1 MEVSVTTQ
9 SPPQIGILKTLIF
22 ILFGLA
28 SLLGWNA
35 IMSELP
41 FFTFYLK
48 KMDPATSFPF
58 LNYALNIVLQFLM
71 LYNRN
76 LVPLRFRL
84 IGGLISGTIIMIL
97 LPTIVLVMEQNSTAN
112 VIVTGAIILIM
123 GMVNA
128 LCSGGFFALVS
139 FFPNNLMIAFSAG
152 QGFSGVMMNII
163 QYIVLG
169 SVNSGDKKKDL
180 DRTAWIYFGISSGC
194 LLIILMILLYQLR
207 TDFFKYYLK
216 PLYDKIKKE
225 KELKEKKKKEK
236 ENKENKKNNK
246 NEEEKKN
253 ELENKNEENKK
264 KEENNKNEEE
274 NKKEEIPSSERD
286 QQLKLK
292 ENEEQKNNENN
303 DDAKPNVNNTENNN
317 IGPTPKKRRQI
328 SFFEMFKILMDLD
341 ILRTYIN
348 FISNTLF
355 PKAGVTQALFKLDKY
370 KTVTILI
377 MYNFMDFFGRYIV
390 LAFKQTKLKT
400 YIISIGRTILIF
412 LLIFNYYCQIGLKT
426 NLNVTSIL
434 LIIYVIA
441 LGLTHGMGN
450 SLCFGLAPTMVEDD
464 LKLQAGSSMSF
475 FTVFGLFLGSCL
487 GFLTKYI
494 LEQIDKK
501 NENGQ
506 NSNAPK
512 LL

>member
-1 MEVSVTTQ
+1 MEVTVTQQ
-9 SPPQIGILKTLIF
+9 SPPPISLIKRFIF

-35 IMSELP
+35 ITSELP

-76 LVPLRFRL
+76 LVPLKFRL
-84 IGGLISGTIIMIL
+84 IGGLISGTIIMII
-97 LPTIVLVMEQNSTAN
+97 LPITVLNMEMNSTGN
-112 VIVTGAIILIM
+112 VVLTGALILIM

-139 FFPNNLMIAFSAG
+139 FFPTNLMIAFSAG

-169 SVNSGDKKKDL
+169 CVHSGNRKKDL
-180 DRTAWIYFGISSGC
+180 DKTAWIYFGISAGC
-194 LLIILMILLYQLR
+194 LLLILILLLFQLQ

-216 PLYDKIKKE
+216 PLNDRLKQE
-225 KELKEKKKKEK
+225 KEEKEKKKKEQENKKGEDKK
-236 ENKENKKNNK
+236 EEETKENKKEIAVSTERDAQLNIK
-246 NEEEKKN
+246 
-253 ELENKNEENKK
+253 ENKT
-264 KEENNKNEEE
+264 
-274 NKKEEIPSSERD
+274 
-286 QQLKLK
+286 QT
-292 ENEEQKNNENN
+292 NN
-303 DDAKPNVNNTENNN
+303 DTDKLDNKDANTLSVDKNTPANN
-317 IGPTPKKRRQI
+317 GPTPKKRRQI

-355 PKAGVTQALFKLDKY
+355 PKAGVTQSLFKLDKY

-377 MYNFMDFFGRYIV
+377 IYNFTDFFGRYIV

-400 YIISIGRTILIF
+400 YIIALGRTVLIF
-412 LLIFNYYCQIGLKT
+412 LLIFNYYCEIGLKT
-426 NLNVTSIL
+426 NLNVTSVL
-434 LIIYVIA
+434 LIIWVFT

-487 GFLTKYI
+487 GFLTKFI
-494 LEQIDKK
+494 LEEIDKK
-501 NENGQ
+501 
-506 NSNAPK
+506 K
-512 LL
+512 

>member
-1 MEVSVTTQ
+1 MEVTVTQQ
-9 SPPQIGILKTLIF
+9 SPPPINLIKRFIF

-35 IMSELP
+35 ITSELP

-76 LVPLRFRL
+76 LVPLKFRL
-84 IGGLISGTIIMIL
+84 IGGLISGTIIMII
-97 LPTIVLVMEQNSTAN
+97 LPITVLNMEMNSTGN
-112 VIVTGAIILIM
+112 VVLTGALILIM

-139 FFPNNLMIAFSAG
+139 FFPTNLMIAFSAG

-169 SVNSGDKKKDL
+169 CVHSGNRKKDL
-180 DRTAWIYFGISSGC
+180 DKTAWIYFGISAGC
-194 LLIILMILLYQLR
+194 LFLILILLLFQLQ

-216 PLYDKIKKE
+216 PLNDRLKQE
-225 KELKEKKKKEK
+225 KEEKEKKKKEQENKKGEDKK
-236 ENKENKKNNK
+236 EEETKENKKEIAVSTERDAQLNIK
-246 NEEEKKN
+246 
-253 ELENKNEENKK
+253 ENK
-264 KEENNKNEEE
+264 
-274 NKKEEIPSSERD
+274 I
-286 QQLKLK
+286 QT
-292 ENEEQKNNENN
+292 NN
-303 DDAKPNVNNTENNN
+303 DIDKLDNKDANTLSVDKNTPANN
-317 IGPTPKKRRQI
+317 GPTPKKRRQI

-355 PKAGVTQALFKLDKY
+355 PKAGVTQSLFKLDKY

-377 MYNFMDFFGRYIV
+377 IYNFTDFFGRYIV

-400 YIISIGRTILIF
+400 YIIALGRTVLIF
-412 LLIFNYYCQIGLKT
+412 LLIFNYYCEIGLKT
-426 NLNVTSIL
+426 NLNVTSVL
-434 LIIYVIA
+434 LIIWVFT

-464 LKLQAGSSMSF
+464 LKLQAGSSISF

-487 GFLTKYI
+487 GFLTKFI
-494 LEQIDKK
+494 LEEIDKK
-501 NENGQ
+501 
-506 NSNAPK
+506 K
-512 LL
+512 

>member
-71 LYNRN
+71 LWNRN
-76 LVPLRFRL
+76 LVPLKFRL
-84 IGGLISGTIIMIL
+84 IGGLISGTVIMIL
-97 LPTIVLVMEQNSTAN
+97 LPTVVLVIKQNSTEN
-112 VIVTGAIILIM
+112 VIITGAIVLIM

-139 FFPNNLMIAFSAG
+139 FFPVNLMIGFSAG

-169 SVNSGDKKKDL
+169 SINSKDKKKYL
-180 DRTAWIYFGISSGC
+180 TKCAWIYFGISAGM
-194 LLIILMILLYQLR
+194 LFIVLMILLIQLR
-207 TDFFKYYLK
+207 TEFFKYYLR
-216 PLYDKIKKE
+216 PLLNKGKKE
-225 KELKEKKKKEK
+225 KEEKV
-236 ENKENKKNNK
+236 ENKESGGNN
-246 NEEEKKN
+246 EEKK
-253 ELENKNEENKK
+253 EEGNNSEDK
-264 KEENNKNEEE
+264 KEEKN
-274 NKKEEIPSSERD
+274 IAISTERD
-286 QQLKLK
+286 QQLTLK
-292 ENEEQKNNENN
+292 ENENQNKDSAPSPSNPENN
-303 DDAKPNVNNTENNN
+303 INN
-317 IGPTPKKRRQI
+317 GPGPKKRRQI
-328 SFFEMFKILMDLD
+328 SCLEMFKILMDLD

-355 PKAGVTQALFKLDKY
+355 PKAGVSHSLFKEDKY
-370 KTVTILI
+370 KTVTILL
-377 MYNFMDFFGRYIV
+377 MYNFTDFFGRYIV
-390 LAFKQTKLKT
+390 LAFKQTKRKT
-400 YIISIGRTILIF
+400 YIIAIGRTILVF
-412 LLIFNYYCQIGLKT
+412 LLIFNYYCEKDLKT
-426 NLNVTSIL
+426 DLNVTSSL

-450 SLCFGLAPTMVEDD
+450 SLCFGIAPTMVEDD
-464 LKLQAGSSMSF
+464 LKMQAGSSMSF

-487 GFLTKYI
+487 GFLTKFI

-501 NENGQ
+501 AKKE
-506 NSNAPK
+506 
-512 LL
+512 

>member
-1 MEVSVTTQ
+1 MEVTVTQQ
-9 SPPQIGILKTLIF
+9 SPPPISLIKRFIF

-35 IMSELP
+35 ITSELP

-76 LVPLRFRL
+76 LVPLKFRL
-84 IGGLISGTIIMIL
+84 IGGLISGTIIMII
-97 LPTIVLVMEQNSTAN
+97 LPITVLNMEMNSTGN
-112 VIVTGAIILIM
+112 VVLTGALILIM

-139 FFPNNLMIAFSAG
+139 FFPTNLMIAFSAG

-169 SVNSGDKKKDL
+169 CVHSGNRKKDL
-180 DRTAWIYFGISSGC
+180 DKTAWIYFGISAGC
-194 LLIILMILLYQLR
+194 LFLILILLLFQLQ

-216 PLYDKIKKE
+216 PLNDRLKQE
-225 KELKEKKKKEK
+225 KEEKEKKKKEQENKKGEDKK
-236 ENKENKKNNK
+236 EEETKENKKD
-246 NEEEKKN
+246 
-253 ELENKNEENKK
+253 
-264 KEENNKNEEE
+264 
-274 NKKEEIPSSERD
+274 IAVSTERD
-286 QQLKLK
+286 AQL
-292 ENEEQKNNENN
+292 NN
-303 DDAKPNVNNTENNN
+303 DTDKLDNKEANTNSVDKNTPANN
-317 IGPTPKKRRQI
+317 GPTPKKRRQI

-355 PKAGVTQALFKLDKY
+355 PKAGVTQSLFKLDKY

-377 MYNFMDFFGRYIV
+377 IYNFTDFFGRYIV

-400 YIISIGRTILIF
+400 YIIALGRTVLIF
-412 LLIFNYYCQIGLKT
+412 LLIFNYYCEIGLKT
-426 NLNVTSIL
+426 NLNVTSVL
-434 LIIYVIA
+434 LIIWVFT

-487 GFLTKYI
+487 GFLTKFI
-494 LEQIDKK
+494 LEEIDKK
-501 NENGQ
+501 
-506 NSNAPK
+506 K
-512 LL
+512 

>member
-1 MEVSVTTQ
+1 MEVENKEQ
-9 SPPQIGILKTLIF
+9 SPPSKTLKETSIF
-22 ILFGLA
+22 LLFGLV

-41 FFTFYLK
+41 FFTFYLE

-76 LVPLRFRL
+76 LVPLKFRL
-84 IGGLISGTIIMIL
+84 IGGLIFDTIIMIT
-97 LPTIVLVMEQNSTAN
+97 LPIIVLFMEKNSTAN
-112 VIVTGAIILIM
+112 VIITGALILIM

-152 QGFSGVMMNII
+152 QGFSGVLMNII

-169 SVNSGDKKKDL
+169 CVNSGNKQKDL
-180 DRTAWIYFGISSGC
+180 DLTAWIYFGISAGC
-194 LLIILMILLYQLR
+194 LFLTLILLIFQLN

-216 PLYDKIKKE
+216 PLNDRIKQ
-225 KELKEKKKKEK
+225 EK
-236 ENKENKKNNK
+236 ENKNT
-246 NEEEKKN
+246 
-253 ELENKNEENKK
+253 
-264 KEENNKNEEE
+264 
-274 NKKEEIPSSERD
+274 EIISPSERD
-286 QQLKLK
+286 TKFNL
-292 ENEEQKNNENN
+292 EKNDSFNPDNKENN
-303 DDAKPNVNNTENNN
+303 DNNDNNEGN
-317 IGPTPKKRRQI
+317 IIPKEEETNISKVKKRKEI

-355 PKAGVTQALFKLDKY
+355 PKAGITQSLFSLDKY
-370 KTVTILI
+370 KTVTILLLN
-377 MYNFMDFFGRYIV
+377 NFTDFFGRYIV

-400 YIISIGRTILIF
+400 YIISIGRTVLVF
-412 LLIFNYYCQIGLKT
+412 LLIFNYYCEIVLKT
-426 NLNVTSIL
+426 DINITSIL
-434 LIIYVIA
+434 LIIWIVT

-475 FTVFGLFLGSCL
+475 FTVLGLFLGSCL
-487 GFLTKYI
+487 TFLTKFI
-494 LEQIDKK
+494 LEEIDKK
-501 NENGQ
+501 
-506 NSNAPK
+506 K
-512 LL
+512 

>member
-1 MEVSVTTQ
+1 MENFEEKQ
-9 SPPQIGILKTLIF
+9 SPPPISLLKTFIF

-35 IMSELP
+35 ITSELP

-76 LVPLRFRL
+76 LVPLKFRL
-84 IGGLISGTIIMIL
+84 IAGLISGTIIMIV
-97 LPTIVLVMEQNSTAN
+97 LPITVLYMEMNSTGN
-112 VIVTGAIILIM
+112 VVVTGALILIM

-139 FFPNNLMIAFSAG
+139 FFPTNLMIAFSAG

-169 SVNSGDKKKDL
+169 CVNSGNRQKDL
-180 DRTAWIYFGISSGC
+180 DKTAWIYFGISAGC
-194 LLIILMILLYQLR
+194 LFLTLILLIFQMR

-216 PLYDKIKKE
+216 PLNERLKQEEKEEKDKKE
-225 KELKEKKKKEK
+225 E
-236 ENKENKKNNK
+236 
-246 NEEEKKN
+246 NEEEKMPIV
-253 ELENKNEENKK
+253 
-264 KEENNKNEEE
+264 NN
-274 NKKEEIPSSERD
+274 SEVN
-286 QQLKLK
+286 LK
-292 ENEEQKNNENN
+292 ENDIPIMN
-303 DDAKPNVNNTENNN
+303 DPL
-317 IGPTPKKRRQI
+317 PKKKRQV
-328 SFFEMFKILMDLD
+328 SFWEMFKILMDLD

-348 FISNTLF
+348 FLSNTLF
-355 PKAGVTQALFKLDKY
+355 PKAGVVQSLFSLDKY

-377 MYNFMDFFGRYIV
+377 LNNFTDFFGRYIV
-390 LAFKQTKLKT
+390 LAFKQTKRKT
-400 YIISIGRTILIF
+400 YIIAIGRTVLVF
-412 LLIFNYYCQIGLKT
+412 LLIFNYYCEIVLKT
-426 NLNVTSIL
+426 NINITSVL
-434 LIIYVIA
+434 LIIWVIA

-475 FTVFGLFLGSCL
+475 FTVFGLFLGSFL
-487 GFLTKYI
+487 AFLTKFI
-494 LEQIDKK
+494 LEKIDEKK
-501 NENGQ
+501 
-506 NSNAPK
+506 
-512 LL
+512 

>member
-1 MEVSVTTQ
+1 MEVSVENRA
-9 SPPQIGILKTLIF
+9 PPQANLLRKFIF

-35 IMSELP
+35 ITSELP
-41 FFTFYLK
+41 FFTFYLE

-76 LVPLRFRL
+76 LVPLKFRL
-84 IGGLISGTIIMIL
+84 FGGLTAGIIIMIL
-97 LPTIVLVMEQNSTAN
+97 LPTVVLVMEKNSTAN
-112 VIVTGAIILIM
+112 VIVTGAIVLIM

-139 FFPNNLMIAFSAG
+139 FFPINLMIAFSAG

-169 SVNSGDKKKDL
+169 SVNSGNRQKDL
-180 DRTAWIYFGISSGC
+180 DKTAWIYFGISAGC
-194 LLIILMILLYQLR
+194 LLIILIILIFQFKS
-207 TDFFKYYLK
+207 DFFQYYLK
-216 PLYDKIKKE
+216 PLNDRLKKE
-225 KELKEKKKKEK
+225 KEEKEKKKKMK
-236 ENKENKKNNK
+236 ENKNEEDNKENINGEENKEGKD
-246 NEEEKKN
+246 EEKKN
-253 ELENKNEENKK
+253 ELVMY
-264 KEENNKNEEE
+264 
-274 NKKEEIPSSERD
+274 SERD
-286 QQLKLK
+286 QKLQAD
-292 ENEEQKNNENN
+292 NEEQNKNTNKDKDNE
-303 DDAKPNVNNTENNN
+303 PNNN
-317 IGPTPKKRRQI
+317 NQNNNNSPSGPKKRRQI

-355 PKAGVTQALFKLDKY
+355 PKAGVTQSLFNTGKY

-377 MYNFMDFFGRYIV
+377 LYNFMDFFGRYIV

-400 YIISIGRTILIF
+400 YIIAIGRTILIF
-412 LLIFNYYCQIGLKT
+412 LLIFNYYCEKGLKT
-426 NLNVTSIL
+426 DLTVTSTL
-434 LIIYVIA
+434 LIIYVVA

-487 GFLTKYI
+487 GFLTKFI
-494 LEQIDKK
+494 LEKIDEKYKEPTK
-501 NENGQ
+501 NN
-506 NSNAPK
+506 
-512 LL
+512 

>member
-1 MEVSVTTQ
+1 
-9 SPPQIGILKTLIF
+9 
-22 ILFGLA
+22 
-28 SLLGWNA
+28 
-35 IMSELP
+35 MSELP

-76 LVPLRFRL
+76 LVPLKFRL

-112 VIVTGAIILIM
+112 VIVTGAIVLIM

-139 FFPNNLMIAFSAG
+139 FFPTSLMIAFSAG

-163 QYIVLG
+163 QYIVLAC
-169 SVNSGDKKKDL
+169 VNSGDKKKDL
-180 DRTAWIYFGISSGC
+180 KKTAWIYFGISSGS
-194 LLIILMILLYQLR
+194 LLIILIILLFQLK

-216 PLYDKIKKE
+216 PLYDRLKKE
-225 KELKEKKKKEK
+225 KEEKEKKKKMK
-236 ENKENKKNNK
+236 DNKE
-246 NEEEKKN
+246 E
-253 ELENKNEENKK
+253 
-264 KEENNKNEEE
+264 NKNEEE
-274 NKKEEIPSSERD
+274 NKKEEEENKNEEENQKEVIPSTERE
-286 QQLKLK
+286 QQLQLK

-303 DDAKPNVNNTENNN
+303 DAVPNENNNNNVNNTENKNLESKQ
-317 IGPTPKKRRQI
+317 KKRRQI

-355 PKAGVTQALFKLDKY
+355 PKAGVTQSLFSLDKY

-400 YIISIGRTILIF
+400 YIIAIGRTILIF
-412 LLIFNYYCQIGLKT
+412 LLIFNYYCEIGLKT
-426 NLNVTSIL
+426 NLTTTSIL

-501 NENGQ
+501 
-506 NSNAPK
+506 K
-512 LL
+512 

>member
-1 MEVSVTTQ
+1 MEVTVTQQ
-9 SPPQIGILKTLIF
+9 SPPPISLIKRFIF

-35 IMSELP
+35 ITSELP

-76 LVPLRFRL
+76 LVPLKFRL
-84 IGGLISGTIIMIL
+84 IGGLISGTIIMII
-97 LPTIVLVMEQNSTAN
+97 LPITVLNMEMNSTGN
-112 VIVTGAIILIM
+112 VVLTGALILIM

-139 FFPNNLMIAFSAG
+139 FFPTNLMIAFSAG

-169 SVNSGDKKKDL
+169 CVHSGNRKKDL
-180 DRTAWIYFGISSGC
+180 DKTAWIYFGISAGC
-194 LLIILMILLYQLR
+194 LLLILILLLFQLQ

-216 PLYDKIKKE
+216 PLNDRLKQE
-225 KELKEKKKKEK
+225 KEEKEKKKKEQENKKGEDKK
-236 ENKENKKNNK
+236 EEETKENKKEIAVSTERDAQLNIK
-246 NEEEKKN
+246 
-253 ELENKNEENKK
+253 ENKT
-264 KEENNKNEEE
+264 
-274 NKKEEIPSSERD
+274 
-286 QQLKLK
+286 QT
-292 ENEEQKNNENN
+292 NN
-303 DDAKPNVNNTENNN
+303 DIDKLDNKDANTLSVDKNTPANN
-317 IGPTPKKRRQI
+317 GPTPKKRRQI

-355 PKAGVTQALFKLDKY
+355 PKAGVTQSLFKLDKY

-377 MYNFMDFFGRYIV
+377 IYNFTDFFGRYIV

-400 YIISIGRTILIF
+400 YIIALGRTVLIF
-412 LLIFNYYCQIGLKT
+412 LLIFNYYCEIGLKT
-426 NLNVTSIL
+426 NLNVTSVL
-434 LIIYVIA
+434 LIIWVFT

-487 GFLTKYI
+487 GFLTKFI
-494 LEQIDKK
+494 LEEIDKK
-501 NENGQ
+501 
-506 NSNAPK
+506 K
-512 LL
+512 

>member
-1 MEVSVTTQ
+1 MENFEEKQ
-9 SPPQIGILKTLIF
+9 SPPPISLIKTFIF

-35 IMSELP
+35 ITSELP
-41 FFTFYLK
+41 FFTFYLE

-76 LVPLRFRL
+76 LVPLKFRL
-84 IGGLISGTIIMIL
+84 IGGLISGTIIMIV
-97 LPTIVLVMEQNSTAN
+97 LPITVLYMEMNSTGN
-112 VIVTGAIILIM
+112 VVVTGALILIM

-139 FFPNNLMIAFSAG
+139 FFPTNLMIAFSAG

-169 SVNSGDKKKDL
+169 CVNSGNRQKDL
-180 DRTAWIYFGISSGC
+180 DKTAWIYFGISAGC
-194 LLIILMILLYQLR
+194 LLLTLILLVFQMR

-216 PLYDKIKKE
+216 PLNERLKQDK
-225 KELKEKKKKEK
+225 
-236 ENKENKKNNK
+236 
-246 NEEEKKN
+246 EEKD
-253 ELENKNEENKK
+253 K
-264 KEENNKNEEE
+264 KEENEEE
-274 NKKEEIPSSERD
+274 DKMPIVNNSEVI
-286 QQLKLK
+286 LK
-292 ENEEQKNNENN
+292 ENDNPSM
-303 DDAKPNVNNTENNN
+303 DDPL
-317 IGPTPKKRRQI
+317 PKKKRQV
-328 SFFEMFKILMDLD
+328 SFWEMFKILMDLD

-348 FISNTLF
+348 FLSNTLF
-355 PKAGVTQALFKLDKY
+355 PKAGVVQSLFSLDKY

-377 MYNFMDFFGRYIV
+377 LNNFTDFFGRYIV
-390 LAFKQTKLKT
+390 LAFKQTKRKT
-400 YIISIGRTILIF
+400 YIIALGRTVLVF
-412 LLIFNYYCQIGLKT
+412 LLIFNYYCEIVLKT
-426 NLNVTSIL
+426 NINITSVL
-434 LIIYVIA
+434 LIIWVIA

-487 GFLTKYI
+487 AFLTKFI
-494 LEQIDKK
+494 LEKIDEEK
-501 NENGQ
+501 
-506 NSNAPK
+506 
-512 LL
+512 